1 MQVVRDPKAFR
12 EACEAAR
19 VRGERVG
26 LVPTMGAL
34 HEGHLSLVDRAR
46 SEGATFVALTIFVN
60 PLQFAAHEDL
70 GRYPRTLEADLEA
83 CRSRG
88 VDLVLVPEDGSM
100 YPPGF
105 QTEVAVGG
113 ITKRWEGVHRPSH
126 FAGVTTVVCKLFALT
141 GPCVAVFGRKDY
153 QQWRVI
159 ERMTL
164 DLDLPIEVIGHPIV
178 REEDGLALSSR
189 NRYLSPEERTRAL
202 GIARGLHAANEAW
215 RAGMRDADA
224 LAAIV
229 RGPVEA
235 AFDSIDYVAVAS
247 PRSLEPID
255 GSATEAVILVAAHVG
270 RTRLIDNLELA

>member
-1 MQVVRDPKAFR
+1 MEVVRDPKAFR
-12 EACEAAR
+12 EACDAAR
-19 VRGERVG
+19 ARGKRVG

-34 HEGHLSLVDRAR
+34 HEGHLSLVDRAKD
-46 SEGATFVALTIFVN
+46 EGATFRALTIFVN

-70 GRYPRTLEADLEA
+70 GRYPRTLESDLEG

-88 VDLVLVPEDGSM
+88 VDLVFVPDDGSM

-113 ITKRWEGVHRPSH
+113 LTKRWEGEHRPSH

-141 GPCVAVFGRKDY
+141 GSSVAVFGRKDY

-164 DLDLPIEVIGHPIV
+164 DLDLPVHVVGHDIV
-178 REEDGLALSSR
+178 READGLALSSR
-189 NRYLSPEERTRAL
+189 NRYLSTDERTRAL

-224 LAAIV
+224 LTTIV

-235 AFDSIDYVAVAS
+235 AFDSIDYVTVAS
-247 PRSLEPID
+247 PTTLEPIE
-255 GSATEAVILVAAHVG
+255 GSASEAVILVAAHVG
-270 RTRLIDNLELA
+270 RTRLIDNLELG

>member
-1 MQVVRDPKAFR
+1 MEVVRDPKAFR
-12 EACEAAR
+12 EACNAAR
-19 VRGERVG
+19 ARGERVG

-34 HEGHLSLVDRAR
+34 HEGHLSLVDRAQD
-46 SEGATFVALTIFVN
+46 EGATFRALTIFVN

-70 GRYPRTLEADLEA
+70 GRYPRTLESDLDG

-88 VDLVLVPEDGSM
+88 VDLVFVPEDGSM

-113 ITKRWEGVHRPSH
+113 LTKRWEGEHRPSH

-141 GPCVAVFGRKDY
+141 GPSVAVFGRKDY

-164 DLDLPIEVIGHPIV
+164 DLDLPVQVVGHEIV
-178 REEDGLALSSR
+178 READGLALSSR
-189 NRYLSPEERTRAL
+189 NRYLSTDERGRAL

-215 RAGMRDADA
+215 RAGMRNADA
-224 LAAIV
+224 LTTIV

-235 AFDSIDYVAVAS
+235 ALDSIDYVTVAS
-247 PRSLEPID
+247 PTTLEPIE
-255 GSATEAVILVAAHVG
+255 GSASEAVILVAAHVG
-270 RTRLIDNLELA
+270 RTRLIDNLELG

>member
-1 MQVVRDPKAFR
+1 MQVVRDPKTFR

-19 VRGERVG
+19 ARGARVG

-34 HEGHLSLVDRAR
+34 HEGHLSLVDRAKH
-46 SEGATFVALTIFVN
+46 EGATFVALTIFVN

-88 VDLVLVPEDGSM
+88 VDLVFAPEDGSM

-105 QTEVAVGG
+105 QTEVAVGE

-141 GPCVAVFGRKDY
+141 GPSVAVFGRKDY
-153 QQWRVI
+153 QQCRVI

-164 DLDLPIEVIGHPIV
+164 DLDLPIDVVGHPIV

-224 LAAIV
+224 LRAIV
-229 RGPVEA
+229 RGPVES

-247 PRSLEPID
+247 PRTLEPLE